1 MQLFYPRHSVVRD
14 LGRKMRVLLPS
25 DPGRERMI
33 ELMRLFNPA
42 ARAASAGRV
51 CADSRH
57 IFLTKPLAIDADTA
71 SRAQTPPGLS
81 TVYFVQIAVASARLT
96 PSAIAQGEKELKET
110 ATLLI
115 GGLAA
120 RLGGKAFP
128 ESARLRE
135 PLHADVYS
143 PRALTAGELSAVL
156 EPYAPGLAPAEGP
169 WTADGVTTLH
179 SQRGQLDVEY
189 WPPGVPL
196 MTMDPPAALG
206 GLRDQRQQLN
216 VTVIRSARP
225 AAGADPG
232 TARAVAGAGLA
243 VAAATGGSCVDIFGF
258 RFEHPDDLIIR

>member
-1 MQLFYPRHSVVRD
+1 MQLFMPRRSLVRG
-14 LGRKMRVLLPS
+14 LGRGMRVLLPL
-25 DPGRERMI
+25 DPGQERMI

-42 ARAASAGRV
+42 ARPASAGRIS
-51 CADSRH
+51 ADGRH
-57 IFLTKPLAIDADTA
+57 ITLTRPQRIDAETA

-81 TVYFVQIAVASARLT
+81 TVYFVQIVVASPKLT
-96 PSAIAQGEKELKET
+96 PSAVAEGLKELKQT

-143 PRALTAGELSAVL
+143 PRAVTTAELSALL
-156 EPYAPGLAPAEGP
+156 EPYAPGLAPADGP

-179 SQRGQLDVEY
+179 SDRGQLDVEY
-189 WPPGVPL
+189 WPPSVPL

-216 VTVIRSARP
+216 VTVIRSAHT

-243 VAAATGGSCVDIFGF
+243 VAAASRGSCVDIFGF